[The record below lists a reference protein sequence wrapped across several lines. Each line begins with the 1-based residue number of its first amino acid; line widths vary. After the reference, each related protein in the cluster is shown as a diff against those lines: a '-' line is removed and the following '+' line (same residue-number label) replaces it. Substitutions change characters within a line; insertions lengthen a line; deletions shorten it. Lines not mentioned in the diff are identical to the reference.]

1 MGCKEEKEGVN
12 LGGKRETLW
21 HDNIL
26 HSALE
31 KIKRNREEREMNDE
45 QKSHVP
51 NAEALM
57 YFPVRVRTTRGCSRR
72 EKLPLLASY
81 CPK

>member
-31 KIKRNREEREMNDE
+31 KIKRNREERERDE
-45 QKSHVP
+45 
-51 NAEALM
+51 
-57 YFPVRVRTTRGCSRR
+57 
-72 EKLPLLASY
+72 
-81 CPK
+81 

>member
-1 MGCKEEKEGVN
+1 MQGRKRGSELRWKEGNIVAEN
-12 LGGKRETLW
+12 GRE
-21 HDNIL
+21 NK
-26 HSALE
+26 E
-31 KIKRNREEREMNDE
+31 KQRGEREMNDE